1 MNRSWPSETA
11 FAAAV
16 TAFRLLNRSF
26 KTHINRKLMIEIL
39 AEPDTVRITD
49 EDRANGTK
57 IRDYYSKRGLVKI
70 LGSDNNTWDQKMITA
85 ASSERID
92 FRDLGLVAFTPESY
106 RRDIRHETAQSRIQW
121 ADQTIDWA
129 PESVIT
135 FRGEVVRS
143 IFSTKWQQ
151 YYVTVLTDANKL
163 VLFPTRKI
171 FNLGDVVQCTGTVR
185 DVVDGNV
192 ARIRRPST
200 ALVQAAPVP
209 SYYMEA

>member
-1 MNRSWPSETA
+1 MNRSWLSETA

-16 TAFRLLNRSF
+16 TAFRLLDRSF
-26 KTHINRKLMIEIL
+26 KTQINRKLMIEIL
-39 AEPDTVRITD
+39 AEPDTARITE
-49 EDRANGTK
+49 EDRATGAK

-70 LGSDNNTWDQKMITA
+70 LGANNNDWDQKLIA
-85 ASSERID
+85 ASSSESID

-106 RRDIRHETAQSRIQW
+106 RRDLRREIAESRIQW
-121 ADQTIDWA
+121 ADQTIDWE

-143 IFSTKWQQ
+143 IYSTKWQQ
-151 YYVTVLTDANKL
+151 YYVTVLTDTNKL

-171 FNLGDVVQCTGTVR
+171 FALGDQIQCTGTMR

-200 ALVQAAPVP
+200 ALVQDAPVP
-209 SYYMEA
+209 SYSVEV